1 MTYFRYTWIPESDNS
16 CIAGIPMPPQ
26 NTNVEVPT
34 PRDDQT
40 AAWEK
45 AQEALKKVN
54 VSATSIS
61 SNISSMTSY
70 HSQPQPD
77 IRSQA
82 LHYYP
87 WMEQHGLGIPP
98 FLPRLP
104 PPPPPPPPPSSSS
117 SLSSSLPPPPPP
129 QTYGMMQ
136 ENSAYVGV
144 HYGFTPSGTHLSSSN
159 SGYHPDFMSPWA
171 SSNVASRP
179 RQFGFNG
186 NRSTSLSGP
195 GGEYDRNNSAAQH
208 PIRFSINRSRG
219 LNTAPAFHENTQSF
233 GLESPSIP
241 DPVK

>member
-1 MTYFRYTWIPESDNS
+1 
-16 CIAGIPMPPQ
+16 MPPQ
-26 NTNVEVPT
+26 NANVEVPA

-54 VSATSIS
+54 VSATSTS

-77 IRSQA
+77 IRPPI

-87 WMEQHGLGIPP
+87 WMEQQGLGMSP

-104 PPPPPPPPPSSSS
+104 PPPPPPPPSSS

-129 QTYGMMQ
+129 QTYGIIQ
-136 ENSAYVGV
+136 ENSAYIGV
-144 HYGFTPSGTHLSSSN
+144 NYGFTPSGTHLPSSN
-159 SGYHPDFMSPWA
+159 GSYHPDFMSPWA
-171 SSNVASRP
+171 SSNVTPRP

-186 NRSTSLSGP
+186 NRSAPVSGSG
-195 GGEYDRNNSAAQH
+195 GGEYGRNNSTPQH
-208 PIRFSINRSRG
+208 PIRFSINRPRG
-219 LNTAPAFHENTQSF
+219 LNTAPVFHQNPQSF